1 MKLPQDSRT
10 RRYSGKKRPA
20 CRISQIGVY
29 SVLSR
34 LRARKKVSFLC
45 SMDSCALPKSV
56 SLPSWVKETE
66 DGVLLSVHVQPSAK
80 REGVVGEFNGR
91 LKIALSAPPVNGK
104 ANERLA
110 RWLSKTL
117 ALPRASITF
126 VAGQT
131 SRDKRLCLRGAN
143 AAMLLKRLF

>member
-1 MKLPQDSRT
+1 
-10 RRYSGKKRPA
+10 
-20 CRISQIGVY
+20 
-29 SVLSR
+29 
-34 LRARKKVSFLC
+34 
-45 SMDSCALPKSV
+45 MDSCALPKSV

-66 DGVLLSVHVQPSAK
+66 DGVLLSVHVQLSAK

-91 LKIALSAPPVNGK
+91 LKIALSAPPVDGK

-117 ALPRASITF
+117 ALPRASITL